1 MIEEYDLRG
10 ENNEESEKELEQ
22 VLRPQLFQDF
32 SGQNKIIENLQI
44 FVKAAKL
51 RDESLDHVLL
61 HGPPGLGKTTL
72 AHIIANELEVDLKL
86 HRDQFWINQVI

>member
-32 SGQNKIIENLQI
+32 SKIQDSENTNPKFKTQIEQSVSQQVSENCSHT
-44 FVKAAKL
+44 F
-51 RDESLDHVLL
+51 SLFFA
-61 HGPPGLGKTTL
+61 PT
-72 AHIIANELEVDLKL
+72 I
-86 HRDQFWINQVI
+86 

>member
-32 SGQNKIIENLQI
+32 SGQNKIIEYQI
-44 FVKAAKL
+44 KYKRF
-51 RDESLDHVLL
+51 
-61 HGPPGLGKTTL
+61 
-72 AHIIANELEVDLKL
+72 IY
-86 HRDQFWINQVI
+86 